1 MYRFP
6 ILLFLFFAITSC
18 KTHYTL
24 HHTKVSSVALD
35 NIHEPMAD
43 TSDVNF
49 MLPYKNQVDA
59 IMEKII
65 GESETALE
73 KNSPEGLLGNFATD
87 ACMQTLANQLKDEKI
102 DFCFLNNGGLRTPMP
117 KGKWKMGNV
126 FELMPFE
133 NELVLVYVNGKAVI
147 ELCDF
152 IAAKGGMPVS
162 GISMEIKAGK
172 AQNILIKNLPI
183 ENEKKYC
190 ILTSD
195 FLANGGDK
203 LTMLAAAEKKV
214 PGIKVR
220 DAILSYIE
228 SQTTIGKTISVKLEG
243 RITNAK

>member
-1 MYRFP
+1 
-6 ILLFLFFAITSC
+6 
-18 KTHYTL
+18 
-24 HHTKVSSVALD
+24 
-35 NIHEPMAD
+35 
-43 TSDVNF
+43 
-49 MLPYKNQVDA
+49 
-59 IMEKII
+59 
-65 GESETALE
+65 
-73 KNSPEGLLGNFATD
+73 
-87 ACMQTLANQLKDEKI
+87 
-102 DFCFLNNGGLRTPMP
+102 MP

-183 ENEKKYC
+183 ESEKKYC

-228 SQTTIGKTISVKLEG
+228 SQTTIGKIISVKLEG